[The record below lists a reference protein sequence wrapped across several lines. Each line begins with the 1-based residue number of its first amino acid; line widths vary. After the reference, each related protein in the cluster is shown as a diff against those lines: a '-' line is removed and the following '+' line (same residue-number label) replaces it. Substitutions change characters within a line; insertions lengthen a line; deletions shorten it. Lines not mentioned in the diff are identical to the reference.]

1 MSNLLLEKFWDA
13 LLETFT
19 MVAVSGAIA
28 LLIGV
33 PLAVLLVVTSKG
45 GIHTAPRVY
54 RVLSTVI
61 DAIRATPFIIMM
73 VLLIPLTRWL
83 LGSAIGVFAAIV
95 PLTISITPYFAR
107 ITEISLRDVGG
118 GLIEAAEAMG
128 CGRWH
133 IVRHVLLPEALPGI
147 VSAMTITIVA
157 LFNTSAMAGALG
169 AGGLGDLAIR
179 YGYERY
185 DPLIMLYV
193 VAILFALVTGS
204 QGFGDWAVRYL
215 RRRR

>member
-83 LGSAIGVFAAIV
+83 LGSAIGVSAAIV